1 MDEIPETH
9 TCSQEEQA
17 PRTAQPRKRQI
28 NSDGDDEP
36 LTKRARLTR
45 KNLSLFD
52 KMGKKKKASEPT
64 DESRSTKT
72 TSTTTSGLD
81 IKAYQNGILLPPSSK
96 TPANHKTRRERNA
109 RSRETAS
116 PTETEHRG
124 FVKRIENAGN
134 DATVVVETS
143 KLLKE
148 YDDEDYTRAF
158 NRAFT
163 GFPKD
168 VGFNNGLPAPQPD
181 FVEGPRMQE
190 YRPFPV
196 DEHVSGAVL
205 YKDDRRSVTLPHLA
219 GEWKGPDGSMKEA
232 ELQGSYDGA
241 ALVYART
248 RALAYLGKSDPPG
261 HAEITTFTTDG
272 TNLNFY
278 SHYVD
283 RTEDKTLEYH
293 QYPDGSYNMT
303 KYQEFKEGRRHL
315 RNTQDDARDQSYA
328 LRDQLKEHWKKQR
341 HSGLPHTPCLHLLV
355 DTYTP
360 PAGLPLLADH
370 THPTPRSPLD
380 NNSHSPQL
388 PHTPR
393 LHPPVDTDSPTHPV
407 STHWT
412 EPAVGTMVPYIILP
426 R

>member
-17 PRTAQPRKRQI
+17 PPTTQSRKRQI
-28 NSDGDDEP
+28 DSDSDDKP
-36 LTKRARLTR
+36 LKGARLTQ

-52 KMGKKKKASEPT
+52 KMGKMKKAPEST
-64 DESRSTKT
+64 DESGSTKT
-72 TSTTTSGLD
+72 TSTTTSGFD
-81 IKAYQNGILLPPSSK
+81 FKAYKNGILLPPSSR
-96 TPANHKTRRERNA
+96 TPTNHKTRRERNA
-109 RSRETAS
+109 RSRGTAS

-124 FVKRIENAGN
+124 FVRRVGNAGN
-134 DATVVVETS
+134 EATVVVETS

-168 VGFNNGLPAPQPD
+168 VGFNNGLSVPQPD
-181 FVEGPRMQE
+181 FVEGPRMQA

-205 YKDDRRSVTLPHLA
+205 YKYDRRSVTLPHLA

-232 ELQGSYDGA
+232 ELQGSYNGA

-248 RALAYLGKSDPPG
+248 QALAYLGKSDPPG
-261 HAEITTFTTDG
+261 HAEITTFTIDG

-278 SHYVD
+278 SHHVA

-293 QYPDGSYNMT
+293 QYPDASYNLM
-303 KYQEFKEGRRHL
+303 KFNEFKEGRRHL
-315 RNTQDDARDQSYA
+315 RNTQDDARVQSYA
-328 LRDQLKEHWKKQR
+328 LRDQLREHWKQQR
-341 HSGLPHTPCLHLLV
+341 HSGPHPIDEGVPPLSVPDMGPPNTY
-355 DTYTP
+355 DTSSDSRKRKASSSQISSP
-360 PAGLPLLADH
+360 GSPGHASKH
-370 THPTPRSPLD
+370 RSYL
-380 NNSHSPQL
+380 
-388 PHTPR
+388 
-393 LHPPVDTDSPTHPV
+393 
-407 STHWT
+407 
-412 EPAVGTMVPYIILP
+412 GKGI
-426 R
+426 